1 MGDPLVHQ
9 LRQCCLQVMGECPGC
24 GFFIA
29 PHLIITC
36 AHVVGPDTPIGSE
49 IPLHQWGDAT
59 ITPLSSTLIALFP
72 TEDIAV
78 LETPNPGPTFAPFSA
93 EVRLDQRLTA
103 LGFPLKGNQPTFD
116 QITGRYEAQT
126 QFAQGDSILTAAIKF
141 KKGQVEPGYSGG
153 PLLNLD
159 TGRVIGVVSYTRSPD
174 QALGGFAVAVPEITA
189 LLATSGIQLPAVDPR
204 WTDAEAR
211 QQQGSGLIQLT
222 PEQLRALVQSP
233 DTGQV
238 EALSQQLGQ
247 SQTAIRNALRSL
259 GAQEHQIADEN
270 LPQKLLESIQAFE
283 RQLQTVAVLR
293 SDNAEVNAQIRQAQ
307 SALEAED
314 PDSADNAF
322 AAAAE
327 LALAQVNEAEALEAQ
342 ARAIREQRQMEAAA
356 ALAQRGDLAMARL
369 AYRNAAQHFAQ
380 AAELCPRPE
389 QATAYRDQQMEAL
402 YEQGK
407 DQGDNAALEE
417 AIDLYR
423 AKLASPDQTADGLA
437 WAMTQNNL
445 GNALWRLGARE
456 SGTARLEEAVAAYRA
471 ALAERTRER
480 VPLDW
485 AMTQNNLGNAL
496 STLGERESDT
506 VRLDEALVAYRAAL
520 EERTRERVP
529 LEWAATQ
536 TNLGL
541 VLSTLGARESGM
553 VRLEEAAAAYRA
565 ALTEQ
570 TRERVPLEWAVTQN
584 NLGLVL
590 KTLGERESGTVR
602 LEEAVAAFRAALAE
616 RTRQRVPLEW
626 AATQNN
632 LGVVLWRLGER
643 ESGTVR
649 LEEAVAA
656 YRAALEEHTRQRVP
670 LSWATDPK

>member
-9 LRQCCLQVMGECPGC
+9 LRQCCLRVMGECPGC

-29 PHLIITC
+29 PRLVITC
-36 AHVVGPDTPIGSE
+36 AHVVGRDVPVGTE
-49 IPLHQWGDAT
+49 IPLRQWNDTT
-59 ITPLSSTLIALFP
+59 INTLSGTLTAIFP
-72 TEDIAV
+72 AEDIAV

-126 QFAQGDSILTAAIKF
+126 QFAQGDAILKAAIKF

-159 TGRVIGVVSYTRSPD
+159 TGRVIGVVSHTRSRSQD
-174 QALGGFAVAVPEITA
+174 LGGFAVAVPEITA

-389 QATAYRDQQMEAL
+389 QATAYRDQQTSAL
-402 YEQGK
+402 YQQGQ

-423 AKLASPDQTADGLA
+423 AKLASQSPTADGLA

-445 GNALWRLGARE
+445 GNALSRLGARE

-485 AMTQNNLGNAL
+485 AGPRIIWAMRFGRW
-496 STLGERESDT
+496 ER
-506 VRLDEALVAYRAAL
+506 ARAA
-520 EERTRERVP
+520 RP
-529 LEWAATQ
+529 
-536 TNLGL
+536 G
-541 VLSTLGARESGM
+541 
-553 VRLEEAAAAYRA
+553 
-565 ALTEQ
+565 
-570 TRERVPLEWAVTQN
+570 
-584 NLGLVL
+584 
-590 KTLGERESGTVR
+590 
-602 LEEAVAAFRAALAE
+602 
-616 RTRQRVPLEW
+616 
-626 AATQNN
+626 
-632 LGVVLWRLGER
+632 
-643 ESGTVR
+643 
-649 LEEAVAA
+649 
-656 YRAALEEHTRQRVP
+656 
-670 LSWATDPK
+670 

>member
-9 LRQCCLQVMGECPGC
+9 LRQCCLRVMGNSPGC

-29 PHLIITC
+29 PRLVITC
-36 AHVVGPDTPIGSE
+36 AHVVGRDVPIGTE
-49 IPLHQWGDAT
+49 IPLRQWNDTT
-59 ITPLSSTLIALFP
+59 ITPLSSTLTAIFP

-78 LETPNPGPTFAPFSA
+78 LETQDPGPTFAPFSA
-93 EVRLDQRLTA
+93 EVKLGQQLTA

-116 QITGRYEAQT
+116 QLTARYEGQT
-126 QFAQGDSILTAAIKF
+126 QFAQGTDALKAAIKF
-141 KKGQVEPGYSGG
+141 KEGQVEPGYSGG

-189 LLATSGIQLPAVDPR
+189 LLQVSGISLPAVDPR

-259 GAQEHQIADEN
+259 GAQEQQIADKN

-322 AAAAE
+322 EAAAE

-369 AYRNAAQHFAQ
+369 AYRSAAQHFAQ
-380 AAELCPRPE
+380 AAELCPQSE
-389 QATAYRDQQMEAL
+389 QATTYRDQQAQAL
-402 YEQGK
+402 YQQGEE
-407 DQGDNAALEE
+407 QGDNVALEQ
-417 AIDLYR
+417 AIALYR
-423 AKLASPDQTADGLA
+423 AKLVGQSQTAGGLD
-437 WAMTQNNL
+437 WAQIQNNLGAALWTLGNRESGTVHLEEAVATHRAALAEYTRERVPLSWALTQNNL
-445 GNALWRLGARE
+445 GNVLRMLGERG
-456 SGTARLEEAVAAYRA
+456 SDTARLEEAV
-471 ALAERTRER
+471 
-480 VPLDW
+480 
-485 AMTQNNLGNAL
+485 
-496 STLGERESDT
+496 
-506 VRLDEALVAYRAAL
+506 VAHRAAL

-529 LEWAATQ
+529 LSWAMTQ
-536 TNLGL
+536 NNLGN
-541 VLSTLGARESGM
+541 VLQMLGERESDTA
-553 VRLEEAAAAYRA
+553 RLEEAVVAYRA
-565 ALTEQ
+565 ALEEQ
-570 TRERVPLEWAVTQN
+570 TRERVPLSWALTQN
-584 NLGLVL
+584 NLGSVL
-590 KTLGERESGTVR
+590 QTLGERESGTAR
-602 LEEAVAAFRAALAE
+602 LEESLGCLPSGAGGAHPRAS
-616 RTRQRVPLEW
+616 TPG
-626 AATQNN
+626 
-632 LGVVLWRLGER
+632 LGCNPNEFGQCVTNIG
-643 ESGTVR
+643 G
-649 LEEAVAA
+649 
-656 YRAALEEHTRQRVP
+656 
-670 LSWATDPK
+670 